1 MTFEP
6 PRLGP
11 GAIYLR
17 SLDGLF
23 RSHADLI
30 KVAEIEP
37 QSLWTKGTAPG
48 SLPRGSPGEL
58 RHLQGLPQNFLTH
71 GVGCPIGGTICDQER
86 QVPQFRVWTE
96 ALNTPW
102 TSEHLSIFHV
112 RGASGEQPC
121 GFLMPPLQT
130 EAGASLAA
138 RNITRR
144 AAALG
149 KPFAF
154 ETGVNYFAPRS
165 YEMPDG
171 EFFRAVA
178 ETADCG
184 ILLDLTNLWANHKN
198 GRAKIHDVLARL
210 PFERVWEVHLA
221 GLEFAHG
228 HWLDAH
234 SNGIDDELV
243 DIASDVV
250 ADLPNL
256 GAIIFEIAPDR
267 IGRFGE
273 RNLLL
278 EMEKVHLLWGRARG
292 AARCTS
298 NTKVSDRQLAGPTT
312 PSPEDWE
319 RMLAN
324 RMLQSGG
331 RLPVSTEQLEL
342 RRSDERAFSLY
353 LQLVA
358 SFRRGAVAELM
369 ENTTRLLLLGMGEA
383 ELRRLMDR
391 YVAATPPVAFPTDEA
406 LSFRRFLEENPL
418 AIPGL
423 EDLSKFESTLIAAAA
438 DGGSKQVEL
447 SKDIDA
453 MLDELAMGRLPGPST
468 ECPGMVLEIAVD
480 PVPAVRMIHLGEG
493 RRD

>member
-58 RHLQGLPQNFLTH
+58 RHLQALPQTILTH
-71 GVGCPIGGTICDQER
+71 GVGCPIGGTICDQAR
-86 QVPQFRVWTE
+86 QVPQFRAWTE
-96 ALNTPW
+96 ALNAPW

-112 RGASGEQPC
+112 RGPSGEQPC

-130 EAGASLAA
+130 EAGVSLAA

-165 YEMPDG
+165 CEMPDG

-178 ETADCG
+178 EAADCG

-198 GRAKIHDVLARL
+198 GRAEIHDVLVRL

-267 IGRFGE
+267 IDRFGE

-278 EMEKVHLLWGRARG
+278 EMEKVHLLWDRARG

-298 NTKVSDRQLAGPTT
+298 NTKVSARQALAEPATL
-312 PSPEDWE
+312 SPEDWE

-331 RLPVSTEQLEL
+331 PLPVSTEQLEL

-369 ENTTRLLLLGMGEA
+369 ENTTRLLLLGMGES
-383 ELRRLMDR
+383 ELRWLMDR

-438 DGGSKQVEL
+438 DGGSMQVEL

-453 MLDELAMGRLPGPST
+453 MLDEIAMGRLPGPST
-468 ECPGMVLEIAVD
+468 DRPGTVLEIAVD
-480 PVPAVRMIHLGEG
+480 PVPVVRMIH
-493 RRD
+493 